1 MRPTLRQM
9 EYIVAVHQLNSFGL
23 AAEVLH
29 VSQPSLSNQIAAVE
43 TELGVRLFERGRSG
57 ARTTARGL
65 EFVTRARRILS
76 EVEALRAV
84 MRSDLPFGGRLRL
97 GVLPSI
103 GPYLLPQAVKAL
115 HATEPDLRVI
125 VREENTASLDEG
137 IRNGRFDAVIS
148 TPEDHPNTL
157 QHPLFTEPLWVAVA
171 QDHPLAER
179 SRVEVADLAGQR
191 LLTLDTGHRLAR
203 IVYGIAGASGA
214 TVSDDYEGTSLDSI
228 VLMAATGA
236 GIGILPDLFARRQG
250 VHRSEVKIMPLAM
263 PDADRSISLLIPVD
277 RSEAFSYHLAGIL
290 REAAKRLEL
299 NTLPP
304 NKTNIVQAKPRNE
317 QSVE

>member
-1 MRPTLRQM
+1 M
-9 EYIVAVHQLNSFGL
+9 EYVVAVHQLRSFGL
-23 AAEVLH
+23 AAEVLN

-43 TELGVRLFERGRSG
+43 AELGVRLFERGRAG

-76 EVEALRAV
+76 EVEALRAT

-103 GPYLLPQAVKAL
+103 GPYLLPQAVRAL
-115 HATEPDLRVI
+115 HAEEPDLRVI
-125 VREENTASLDEG
+125 VREENTLSLDEG
-137 IRNGRFDAVIS
+137 IRNGRFDAIIS
-148 TPEDHPNTL
+148 TPEDHPNTI

-171 QDHPLAER
+171 HDHPLADRDRLGAAE
-179 SRVEVADLAGQR
+179 LAGQR

-214 TVSDDYEGTSLDSI
+214 MVSDDYEGTSLDSI

-250 VHRSEVKIMPLAM
+250 VHRSEVRVMPLEM
-263 PDADRSISLLIPVD
+263 PDADRRISLLLPMD
-277 RSEAFSYHLAGIL
+277 RSESFAHRLAGTL
-290 REAAKRLEL
+290 RDAADRLEL
-299 NTLPP
+299 D
-304 NKTNIVQAKPRNE
+304 IIAA
-317 QSVE
+317 